1 MMEELGMR
9 KGTIRATLG
18 ALSPEAAARGRLRLL
33 GWRARRGWFGRSG
46 LWALAHARCVDA
58 CYARSRGVTMTTA
71 PSLSRVTRAD
81 LDLTFRSRGETALVL
96 VAYHARAV
104 AGVTFRGGVLLLG
117 VGTVVAILVPLTP
130 ALMGLVALI
139 MLGLASLVL
148 AGVAKAVSFLAD
160 LPARATRAV
169 RLQRWSTPSAASG
182 GPLDG
187 RRTVMRGRVVALRTL
202 QALDGRPAV
211 FARVRATRSGRRAE
225 LLRAEDFLI
234 DDGTGAPTRVQVQH
248 ALYLDRPAR
257 LFGSWISPPLEVF
270 PLLPP
275 GVIPV
280 DLEEAA
286 LHPGDEVEIVGRSE
300 MVVDPSISDR
310 LARATPLVRV
320 LSGTSDEPLLVR
332 SVL

>member
-1 MMEELGMR
+1 MR
-9 KGTIRATLG
+9 KATVRATLG
-18 ALSPEAAARGRLRLL
+18 ALSPEETVSGRLRLL

-46 LWALAHARCVDA
+46 LWALAHARCADGCA
-58 CYARSRGVTMTTA
+58 AGLTGVAMTSE
-71 PSLSRVTRAD
+71 PSLSRVTRTD
-81 LDLTFRSRGETALVL
+81 LDLAFRSRGEAALVL

-104 AGVTFRGGVLLLG
+104 AWVAFRGGVLLVG

-130 ALMGLVALI
+130 ALMGLAALI
-139 MLGLASLVL
+139 MLGLASLGL

-169 RLQRWSTPSAASG
+169 RLQRWSTPSAAAAGS
-182 GPLDG
+182 PDG
-187 RRTVMRGRVVALRTL
+187 RRTVVRGRVTALRTL
-202 QALDGRPAV
+202 PALDGRPAV
-211 FARVRATRSGRRAE
+211 FVRVRATRSGRRAE

-234 DDGTGAPTRVQVQH
+234 DDGTGAPIRVQVQH
-248 ALYLDRPAR
+248 ALYLDRPVR

-275 GVIPV
+275 GMVPV

-300 MVVDPSISDR
+300 MVVDPSMSDR
-310 LARATPLVRV
+310 LARATPLVCV